1 MNYSFSSIPDCV
13 YDIETLEILLATNN
27 QISFINVD
35 GLMKLKRLATLDLSN
50 NNITN
55 VPFELGNM
63 KHLR

>member
-35 GLMKLKRLATLDLSN
+35 GLMKLKPLATLDLSN
-50 NNITN
+50 NHITN